1 VFAENMSISKQ
12 KEKELGIA
20 AYYGES
26 AAVMRLLS
34 EGVDPNNF
42 EYVSSNKVID
52 LTSDVT

>member
-1 VFAENMSISKQ
+1 MSISKQ